1 MVIYLDVLI
10 FENFII
16 DSFLLYV
23 TSQLMKI
30 KVKTGALALASL
42 SGSLYAAAYLMNNK
56 IFGFILFKL
65 FFSFIMI
72 SITFR
77 GGKIKKIICGTVI
90 LISLSM
96 LLAGFCIFTVPTN
109 DLYFYWNGISYKNI
123 LCGIML
129 TYILLWQTI
138 YYIGEKKKV
147 NSLLYNVEIVS
158 KYGRKVI
165 KCFLDTGNNLRE
177 PVTKIP
183 VILIYSNCLKEFN
196 INQED
201 LVKIPYFTVG
211 GFNSEI
217 NAFLADYI
225 KIYDKNE
232 TYEQKAFIGLSDTE
246 ISKNEEYDG
255 LLPRGYIIDGG
266 LI

>member
-1 MVIYLDVLI
+1 MVIYLDTLI
-10 FENFII
+10 IENFII
-16 DSFLLYV
+16 DYFLLYV
-23 TSQLMKI
+23 TSQFMKI
-30 KVKTGALALASL
+30 KVKMWSTLLASL
-42 SGSLYAAAYLMNNK
+42 AGSLYAAAYLLSTR

-65 FFSFIMI
+65 LFSFIMI
-72 SITFR
+72 FITLR
-77 GGKIKKIICGTVI
+77 GGKLKRIIYGTVI

-123 LCGIML
+123 LIGIML
-129 TYILLWQTI
+129 TYIILWQII
-138 YYIGEKKKV
+138 YYIGEKKKI

-158 KYGRKVI
+158 KYGSKVI
-165 KCFLDTGNNLRE
+165 KCFLDTGNNLQE

-183 VILIYSNCLKEFN
+183 VIIIYSNCLKEFN
-196 INQED
+196 IDQRD
-201 LVKIPYFTVG
+201 MVKIPYFTVG

-217 NAFLADYI
+217 NAFMADYI

-232 TYEQKAFIGLSDTE
+232 TYEQKAFIGLSDIK

-255 LLPRGYIIDGG
+255 LLPRGYIINGG

>member
-1 MVIYLDVLI
+1 MVVYLDTLI

-16 DSFLLYV
+16 DFFLLYV
-23 TSQLMKI
+23 TLQLMKI
-30 KVKTGALALASL
+30 KVKIWSNGLASL
-42 SGSLYAAAYLMNNK
+42 AGSLYAAAYLLNTK

-72 SITFR
+72 FITLR
-77 GGKIKKIICGTVI
+77 GGKLKRIIYGTVI

-96 LLAGFCIFTVPTN
+96 LLAGFCIFTVPAEN
-109 DLYFYWNGISYKNI
+109 LYFYWNGISYKNI
-123 LCGIML
+123 LIGIML
-129 TYILLWQTI
+129 TYILLWQII
-138 YYIGEKKKV
+138 YYIGEKKRI
-147 NSLLYNVEIVS
+147 NNLLYNVEIVS
-158 KYGRKVI
+158 KYGSKVI

-183 VILIYSNCLKEFN
+183 VIIIYSSCLKEFN
-196 INQED
+196 IEQSD

-211 GFNSEI
+211 GFNSVI
-217 NAFLADYI
+217 NAFMPDYI
-225 KIYDKNE
+225 KIYDKNQ
-232 TYEQKAFIGLSDTE
+232 TCKQKAFIGLSDTE

-255 LLPRGYIIDGG
+255 LLPRGYIINGG